1 MFEREF
7 AKGMTKNIS
16 QAFWHSL
23 TASFVMGIV
32 AYEGLNIFALVFDQ
46 NKFLGVFFQGF
57 FAGIAGIIAGV
68 IVLIVLKNPE
78 FKIASTAMR
87 QKFWKARPV
96 SPGQEE
102 I

>member
-1 MFEREF
+1 
-7 AKGMTKNIS
+7 
-16 QAFWHSL
+16 
-23 TASFVMGIV
+23 MGVV

-57 FAGIAGIIAGV
+57 LAGILGIIAGV
-68 IVLIVLKNPE
+68 IVLILLKNPE

-87 QKFWKARPV
+87 HKFWKARPV